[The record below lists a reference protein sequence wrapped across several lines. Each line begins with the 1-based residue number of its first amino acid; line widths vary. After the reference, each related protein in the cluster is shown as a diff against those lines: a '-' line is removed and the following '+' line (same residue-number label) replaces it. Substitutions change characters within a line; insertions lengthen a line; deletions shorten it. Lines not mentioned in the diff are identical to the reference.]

1 MKESEQEELFIKK
14 GLKII
19 HNSQNHYLLMRLG
32 GIYKGHPLIL
42 RVIAGEIENEPFN
55 GNIEAYWNEISH
67 KIEEVEKTM
76 SEVEIDD
83 TNIIGANDNWQIHKL
98 TLKMQRIVIKQRFQ
112 VVFDRLKSQVKD
124 AYMMICASSVY
135 RIPVKE
141 EGWLM
146 QLESLIKH
154 IEKVENSL
162 DERLHQA
169 LDELRNRFLIEES
182 FNHNNKRLV
191 GMHNIIRSMALEHH
205 KKLIQQLKKELENK

>member
-1 MKESEQEELFIKK
+1 M
-14 GLKII
+14 
-19 HNSQNHYLLMRLG
+19 
-32 GIYKGHPLIL
+32 